1 MALGGFHSVLYVL
14 QKARSAGGLRAMWKA
29 MRSPNA
35 CKTCAL
41 GMGGQ
46 QGGMVNE
53 SGKFPEFCKKSVQA
67 MAADMQGAIT
77 KEFFEK
83 YTLSQLSAMSSRELE
98 AVGRITFPLF
108 AGPLDMHYKPISWQ
122 EAIAKVTEKVSK
134 TDPSN
139 SFYYCSGRSSNEAG
153 FLLQLMARVRG
164 TNNIN
169 NCSFY
174 CHQASGVGLASVTG
188 SGTATVTLEDL
199 SKSDLVFLIG
209 CNPTSNHPRLLK
221 TLLDLRRRGGKVIVI
236 NPLVEP
242 GLQKFN
248 VPSDVRSLFF
258 GSKISDMYV
267 QPNIGGDQALLLG
280 MLKWLEEH
288 SAIDETFVSQY
299 ADGFD
304 DVRNQANQTN
314 WDVIEQHSGVSQ
326 KVIAEISRI
335 YRESNAAVFCW
346 AMGVTHVKGGVD
358 TVRAIG
364 NAAIARGML
373 GKEGAGLLPLRG
385 HSDVQGMG
393 SMGVAPMLKGPMAE
407 AIEKELEITLPLP
420 TEGGDTMWCMQEA
433 DKGNMKYAMCLG
445 GNLAMANP
453 NTTFSQKAMS
463 KIDLVSYMSTKLNQ
477 GHFVGRGAE
486 TIIFPVLARDEE
498 SQITT
503 QESMFNFVR
512 RSSGGTPRH
521 KGPRSEVDVLVSIA
535 EKGIGTIE
543 WSRYRD
549 HSVVRELI
557 SKCLRGFKTKKEH
570 QIEGRTFHEPKFST
584 TTGKAQAHVIALHA
598 PAEIASNQLR
608 LMTIRSEG
616 QFNTVVYEEEDV
628 FRKQTR
634 RDVVLMNEQ
643 DISTFGV
650 QVDSFVTVA
659 GPSGT
664 LVVQVKAYSI
674 AKGNCAMYYPEANI
688 LLSTKVDDES
698 KTPFFKGEVVAI
710 KKN

>member
-1 MALGGFHSVLYVL
+1 
-14 QKARSAGGLRAMWKA
+14 
-29 MRSPNA
+29 
-35 CKTCAL
+35 
-41 GMGGQ
+41 
-46 QGGMVNE
+46 
-53 SGKFPEFCKKSVQA
+53 
-67 MAADMQGAIT
+67 
-77 KEFFEK
+77 
-83 YTLSQLSAMSSRELE
+83 
-98 AVGRITFPLF
+98 
-108 AGPLDMHYKPISWQ
+108 
-122 EAIAKVTEKVSK
+122 
-134 TDPSN
+134 
-139 SFYYCSGRSSNEAG
+139 
-153 FLLQLMARVRG
+153 
-164 TNNIN
+164 
-169 NCSFY
+169 
-174 CHQASGVGLASVTG
+174 
-188 SGTATVTLEDL
+188 
-199 SKSDLVFLIG
+199 
-209 CNPTSNHPRLLK
+209 
-221 TLLDLRRRGGKVIVI
+221 
-236 NPLVEP
+236 
-242 GLQKFN
+242 
-248 VPSDVRSLFF
+248 
-258 GSKISDMYV
+258 
-267 QPNIGGDQALLLG
+267 
-280 MLKWLEEH
+280 
-288 SAIDETFVSQY
+288 
-299 ADGFD
+299 
-304 DVRNQANQTN
+304 
-314 WDVIEQHSGVSQ
+314 
-326 KVIAEISRI
+326 
-335 YRESNAAVFCW
+335 
-346 AMGVTHVKGGVD
+346 
-358 TVRAIG
+358 
-364 NAAIARGML
+364 
-373 GKEGAGLLPLRG
+373 LRG
-385 HSDVQGMG
+385 HSNVQGMG

-557 SKCLRGFKTKKEH
+557 AKCLRGFKTKKEH

-598 PAEIASNQLR
+598 PAEISSNQLR

-643 DISTFGV
+643 DISAFGV

-664 LVVQVKAYSI
+664 LVVQVKAYPI